1 MESLNWSRICLM
13 AVFYFFYSLLVVTWK
28 KLSEFSAF
36 MCGFRCCWCNQTLL
50 SRERKQHQSSQ
61 IKINVYLWGSC
72 RSCESCQRGATVDVV
87 RCHHTDTIGIFSRDS
102 WGGGCCVREQK
113 GSTLDTSWHCG
124 PTENAWLVYPGVH
137 QTVKA
142 GAEVAS
148 CLNVAVPLPSPLQVP
163 NVLRGRRSA
172 KHCQRQVFVSC
183 HSQTIGSWTSK
194 WLFSVQTKEY
204 FCLSL
209 WFLMSSCQRKGI
221 WSEKCPQTS
230 YRWIIPVSRPAAAY
244 IYVLFSYLIE
254 ILWLYVAP
262 RCC

>member
-1 MESLNWSRICLM
+1 M

-137 QTVKA
+137 QTVKV

-172 KHCQRQVFVSC
+172 KHCQRRVFVSC

>member
-1 MESLNWSRICLM
+1 M
-13 AVFYFFYSLLVVTWK
+13 TWK

-36 MCGFRCCWCNQTLL
+36 MCGFRCRWCNETLL

-137 QTVKA
+137 QTVKV

-183 HSQTIGSWTSK
+183 HRQTIGSWTSK

-209 WFLMSSCQRKGI
+209 WFLMSSCQRGESDRKNAFRHVVVGI
-221 WSEKCPQTS
+221 F
-230 YRWIIPVSRPAAAY
+230 
-244 IYVLFSYLIE
+244 LFPDQLLPTFMSFFHI
-254 ILWLYVAP
+254 
-262 RCC
+262 